1 MLMCFIICWKGN
13 NGIFMLLNR
22 ALFSVCICSY
32 KNIEEIHKSVESI
45 VRQTYE
51 NIELIVSDDCTPIIN
66 VKKKIEDIIRPYEG
80 RFTNI
85 IINVNDTNLGTVK
98 HLNYILPKA
107 KGTYITLL
115 GAGDELDSPDT
126 IAHVVNYFETN
137 VNIDILIANRTLELP
152 RKKKLLYP
160 SRKYK
165 KILLQGNSKKILKYE
180 CRVGRQLSSIGT
192 FYRKQVIERYGFFD
206 ERFVIQEDSPFFLR
220 ALYNNEIFGYIN
232 LNACVHEAGGVS
244 NLARKNS
251 VFAQDCK
258 NTLIY
263 YKYPKRY
270 EMDIFTR
277 HVIELR
283 YEMRVKN
290 NYFACLKYPIA
301 TAYLV
306 FALFMDWIKRIR
318 FLK

>member
-1 MLMCFIICWKGN
+1 MLTD
-13 NGIFMLLNR
+13 R
-22 ALFSVCICSY
+22 TLFSVCICSY
-32 KNIEEIHKSVESI
+32 KNIDGICKSVES
-45 VRQTYE
+45 VARQTYE
-51 NIELIVSDDCTPIIN
+51 NIELIVSDDHTPIEN
-66 VKKKIEDIIRPYEG
+66 LERKIGDIIKPYDKK
-80 RFTNI
+80 FSNI
-85 IINVNDTNLGTVK
+85 IINVNDANLGTVK

-107 KGTYITLL
+107 NGTYITLL
-115 GAGDELDSPDT
+115 GAGDELDSADT
-126 IAHVVNYFETN
+126 IEQVVDYFEEN
-137 VNIDILIANRTLELP
+137 ASVNILIANRKLILSA
-152 RKKKLLYP
+152 KKSIIYP
-160 SRKYK
+160 SKKYR
-165 KILLQGNSKKILKYE
+165 KILLQGNIDRLLKYE

-206 ERFVIQEDSPFFLR
+206 ERFVLQEDSPFFLR
-220 ALYNNEIFGYIN
+220 ALYNSEIFGYIN

-290 NYFACLKYPIA
+290 NYFACLKHPIV